1 MAFISTFI
9 QIRFLD
15 VLDVFLVAFL
25 LYELYSLIRGTSAMQ
40 IFIGIVIIYLLWLLV
55 RAMKMELLSSIMGQ
69 VIGVGVIA
77 LIVVFQ
83 QEIRKFLL
91 ILGNKYFKR
100 GKLVFLK
107 NAKMQ
112 GGYSAASI
120 DKISRAAIEMAKTK
134 TGALIVITMGASMK
148 TFAEYGE
155 IINADINIQ
164 LLKAIF
170 YKDAP
175 LHDGA
180 VLIENDKIF
189 AAKCVLP
196 VSSNPDLPAEY
207 GLRHRSALGMSE
219 VTDTIT
225 IVVSEQTGNIS
236 VAHNAKIYKLSQPEE
251 RLNKMISGFLS
262 RE

>member
-1 MAFISTFI
+1 MVFISTFI

-25 LYELYSLIRGTSAMQ
+25 LYELYLLIRGTSAMQ
-40 IFIGIVIIYLLWLLV
+40 IFVGIVIIYLIWLLV
-55 RAMKMELLSSIMGQ
+55 KAMKMELLGSIMGQ
-69 VIGVGVIA
+69 VIGVGMIA

-91 ILGNKYFKR
+91 MLGTRYFKH
-100 GKLVFLK
+100 GKFGILK
-107 NAKMQ
+107 NAKML

-120 DKISRAAIEMAKTK
+120 EKISTAAIEMSKTK
-134 TGALIVITMGASMK
+134 TGALIVISMGASMK
-148 TFAEYGE
+148 SFTENGE

-164 LLKAIF
+164 LIKSIF
-170 YKDAP
+170 FKDTP

-180 VLIENDKIF
+180 VLIENDRIF

-196 VSSNPDLPAEY
+196 VSSNTDLPAEY

-219 VTDTIT
+219 VTDTIVV
-225 IVVSEQTGNIS
+225 VVSEQSGNIS
-236 VAHNAKIYKLSQPEE
+236 VAHNAKIYKLSQPE
-251 RLNKMISGFLS
+251 RLSKMISGFLN